1 MQVPKNMLM
10 PQNRC
15 LLVKP
20 FISRLGDLPALVN
33 ILHTGR
39 NNNSKGNHQAKY
51 FPCLAPIEE
60 ARAAKCAEP
69 EVRAYREMRSPRVGP
84 DTVSGV
90 SCSITWLPSYTWTE
104 QDVKTWWDWLALNL
118 ELSMLSSNKNNWSP
132 SPLEVISCV
141 PFVGKLACV
150 YTRPKNNK
158 VIQRRHRRRQLW
170 K

>member
-104 QDVKTWWDWLALNL
+104 LDKDEKTWWDWWLWIWNC
-118 ELSMLSSNKNNWSP
+118 
-132 SPLEVISCV
+132 SCQQV
-141 PFVGKLACV
+141 
-150 YTRPKNNK
+150 TK
-158 VIQRRHRRRQLW
+158 VIDLLPSWNYFMCTIRGKTCLRIHQTQ

>member
-1 MQVPKNMLM
+1 MYHFIITMHRTMQVPKNMLM

-20 FISRLGDLPALVN
+20 FISCLGDLSASVN

-69 EVRAYREMRSPRVGP
+69 EVRAYREIRSPRVGP

-90 SCSITWLPSYTWTE
+90 SCSIT
-104 QDVKTWWDWLALNL
+104 
-118 ELSMLSSNKNNWSP
+118 
-132 SPLEVISCV
+132 
-141 PFVGKLACV
+141 
-150 YTRPKNNK
+150 
-158 VIQRRHRRRQLW
+158 
-170 K
+170 